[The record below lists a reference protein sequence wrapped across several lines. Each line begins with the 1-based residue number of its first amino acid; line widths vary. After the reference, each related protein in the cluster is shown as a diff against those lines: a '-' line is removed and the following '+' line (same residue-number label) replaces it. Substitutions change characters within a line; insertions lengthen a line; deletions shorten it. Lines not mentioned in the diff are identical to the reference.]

1 MYIQSFHPVTLEKL
15 IHCGFAP
22 DLRRLSDGIFKALE
36 SVFVKKRWF
45 EDVCEENVLCMPEGR
60 FEVPAGAATVPCSA
74 LPETARYASKEY
86 WMPVFSYLIGRVRLM
101 ELKPGELPGILFN
114 YLEAVFMLLRVRLV
128 FIDQEGHY
136 GSAGLFDQL
145 PIILDKMIPEYRVLF
160 TRLLSRVDKTPG
172 AADLE
177 QIKALFLRKVVE
189 EPGAYSF
196 GLGYPSLSLAGSQ
209 V

>member
-1 MYIQSFHPVTLEKL
+1 MYIQSFHPATLEKL

-22 DLRRLSDGIFKALE
+22 DLRRLSEGVFAALE
-36 SVFVKKRWF
+36 SVFSKKRWF
-45 EDVCEENVLCMPEGR
+45 EDICEENVFCSAEGQ
-60 FEVPAGAATVPCSA
+60 FEIPSEAATMPCSA
-74 LPETARYASKEY
+74 LPETARYANKEY

-101 ELKPGELPGILFN
+101 DLRPGELPGILFN

-128 FIDQEGHY
+128 FIDQEGYY

-145 PIILDKMIPEYRVLF
+145 PIILDKMVPEYRGLF
-160 TRLLSRVDKTPG
+160 VRLLSRVDMTPA

-177 QIKALFLRKVVE
+177 QIKVLFMRKVVDA
-189 EPGAYSF
+189 PGACGF
-196 GLGYPSLSLAGSQ
+196 GLGYPGLSLAVGG